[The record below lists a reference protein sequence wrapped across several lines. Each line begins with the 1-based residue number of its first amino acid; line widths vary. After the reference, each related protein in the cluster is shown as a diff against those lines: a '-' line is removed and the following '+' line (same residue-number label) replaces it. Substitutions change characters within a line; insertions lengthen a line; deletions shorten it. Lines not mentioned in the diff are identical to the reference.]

1 MGYHSRHFRK
11 IQRRL
16 AAAALATSATAS
28 AVAAP
33 EEPAQEPE
41 VLAAVGGLTVPS
53 WTVSAPNRPALT
65 VRAETET
72 AARKAARESWGLA
85 RLPNGT
91 SVAAV

>member
-1 MGYHSRHFRK
+1 MGYYSRHFRK

-16 AAAALATSATAS
+16 AAAALATASTAP

-33 EEPAQEPE
+33 PKVLPLIIDE
-41 VLAAVGGLTVPS
+41 VLPVPS
-53 WTVSAPNRPALT
+53 WAVTAPNRPVL
-65 VRAETET
+65 VIQAESET

>member
-1 MGYHSRHFRK
+1 MGYFSRHFRK
-11 IQRRL
+11 VARRV
-16 AAAALATSATAS
+16 AAAAP

-33 EEPAQEPE
+33 PKVLPLIIDE
-41 VLAAVGGLTVPS
+41 VLPVPS
-53 WTVSAPNRPALT
+53 WAVTAPNRPVL
-65 VRAETET
+65 VIQAESET